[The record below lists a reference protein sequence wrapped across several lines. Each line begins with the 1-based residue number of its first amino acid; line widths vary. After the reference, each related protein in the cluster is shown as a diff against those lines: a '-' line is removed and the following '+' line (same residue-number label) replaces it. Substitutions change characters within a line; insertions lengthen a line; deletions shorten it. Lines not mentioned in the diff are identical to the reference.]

1 MRIVLIHEVFL
12 PHFEVTEPMAAQSFP
27 RYPYTAPQRIS
38 RTCIGIV
45 IAAHLLVIYGLL
57 QGKSISQPSAPIAM
71 SVRLLSLE
79 APQTK
84 PEIVPPKPRP
94 MARKP
99 VPIQTP
105 TLLAAPAQTPAPT
118 PIAVPPAPTFAEP
131 VTATPTPA
139 ALIPTQP
146 RFDAAYLDNPK
157 PSYPGISRRLGEQG
171 RVVLRVSVTADGLP
185 QTVEIQTSSGYA
197 RLDDSALETV
207 RRWKFVAAKLGNE
220 PVAATV
226 LVPIIFSLKG

>member
-1 MRIVLIHEVFL
+1 
-12 PHFEVTEPMAAQSFP
+12 MAAQSFP
-27 RYPYTAPQRIS
+27 SYPCTAPQRIS
-38 RTCIGIV
+38 RICTGIV
-45 IAAHLLVIYGLL
+45 IAAHVLVVCGLL
-57 QGKSISQPSAPIAM
+57 HGKSISQPSAPVAM
-71 SVRLLSLE
+71 SVRLLPLE

-99 VPIQTP
+99 LPIQTP
-105 TLLAAPAQTPAPT
+105 TLLAAPVEMPAPT
-118 PIAVPPAPTFAEP
+118 PTVALPAPTFAEP
-131 VTATPTPA
+131 VTAIAMSPA
-139 ALIPTQP
+139 SIPTQP
-146 RFDAAYLDNPK
+146 RFDATYLDNPK
-157 PSYPGISRRLGEQG
+157 PPYPGISRRLGEQG
-171 RVVLRVSVTADGLP
+171 RVVLRIHVTADGLP
-185 QTVEIQTSSGYA
+185 QIVQIHTSSGYA

>member
-1 MRIVLIHEVFL
+1 
-12 PHFEVTEPMAAQSFP
+12 MAAQSFP
-27 RYPYTAPQRIS
+27 SYPCTAPQRIS
-38 RTCIGIV
+38 RICTGIV
-45 IAAHLLVIYGLL
+45 IAAHVLVVCGLL
-57 QGKSISQPSAPIAM
+57 HGKSISQPSAPVAM
-71 SVRLLSLE
+71 SVRLLPLE

-99 VPIQTP
+99 LPIQTP
-105 TLLAAPAQTPAPT
+105 TLLAAPVEMPAPT
-118 PIAVPPAPTFAEP
+118 PTVALPAPTFAEP
-131 VTATPTPA
+131 VTAIAMSPA
-139 ALIPTQP
+139 SIPTQP
-146 RFDAAYLDNPK
+146 RFDATYLDNPK
-157 PSYPGISRRLGEQG
+157 PPYPGISRRLGEQG
-171 RVVLRVSVTADGLP
+171 RVVLRIHVTADGLP
-185 QTVEIQTSSGYA
+185 QIVQIHTSSGYT

>member
-1 MRIVLIHEVFL
+1 
-12 PHFEVTEPMAAQSFP
+12 MAAQSFP
-27 RYPYTAPQRIS
+27 SYPCTAPQRVS
-38 RTCIGIV
+38 RICTGIV
-45 IAAHLLVIYGLL
+45 IAAHVLVICGLL
-57 QGKSISQPSAPIAM
+57 HGKSISQPSAPVAM
-71 SVRLLSLE
+71 SVRLLPLE

-99 VPIQTP
+99 LPIQTP
-105 TLLAAPAQTPAPT
+105 TLLAAPVEMPAPT
-118 PIAVPPAPTFAEP
+118 PTVALPAPTFAEP
-131 VTATPTPA
+131 VTAIAMSPA
-139 ALIPTQP
+139 SIPTQP
-146 RFDAAYLDNPK
+146 RFDATYLDNPK
-157 PSYPGISRRLGEQG
+157 PPYPGISRRLGEQG
-171 RVVLRVSVTADGLP
+171 RVVLRIHVTADGLP
-185 QTVEIQTSSGYA
+185 QIVQIHTSSGYT

>member
-1 MRIVLIHEVFL
+1 
-12 PHFEVTEPMAAQSFP
+12 MAAQSFL

-45 IAAHLLVIYGLL
+45 IAAHLLVVYGLL
-57 QGKSISQPSAPIAM
+57 HGKSINQPSAPIAM

-105 TLLAAPAQTPAPT
+105 TLLAAPAETPAPT

-185 QTVEIQTSSGYA
+185 QIVQIHTSSGYA